1 MDARRQRTAARLCL
15 AAALAVVGGTGA
27 VLRWGPTAALW
38 ESTGIAAG
46 VRLDGREL
54 PRGGDPVRTLRVEAD
69 RWEQQVVTVVAG
81 GQSLHRTWAQLG
93 VRSDLDRTSGHVLG
107 VGRTGSLPHRLV
119 ERWRAL
125 RGEIDAPRAVLLDES
140 AVGAWLA
147 SLKRQVDVAPVPARY
162 DFEQGAVIAHRDGSF
177 LDLDGAR
184 SRLLLAFVQGETRVE
199 LPLRTLTPGLSSETL
214 SGFAPTEVISRFETH
229 FRRHGKEA
237 PRAKNIEVA
246 ARKLDGTVVLP
257 GALFSF
263 NQVVGERSERNGFH
277 ESFQILKGEM
287 VRGMGGGTCQVS
299 STLHAAAFQAG
310 VDIVERLPHSR
321 PLGYIPLGLD
331 STVVWPSVDFK
342 FRNPWAFPVALH
354 AVVDGTK
361 IEVSLLGPSTP
372 GRVTVHRT
380 TLDTAPFRRK
390 VEVSPFLASGKFK
403 KKQDGILGYRV
414 LRTRVFSLPDGTR
427 RVEKSVDRYPPTP
440 ELYEVAPDLDPGED
454 LPPLPDDAI
463 ADDPD
468 TRGT

>member
-1 MDARRQRTAARLCL
+1 MEPRRQRTLARAC
-15 AAALAVVGGTGA
+15 LAVVLSATGA
-27 VLRWGPTAALW
+27 AGAYLRWGPTAALW
-38 ESTGIAAG
+38 ETEGIAAG

-54 PRGGDPVRTLRVEAD
+54 ARRGDPSRILEAETAS
-69 RWEQQVVTVVAG
+69 WEREVVTVVAG
-81 GQSLHRTWAQLG
+81 EQSLRRSWTELG
-93 VRSDLDRTSGHVLG
+93 LHADVELTSRRVLG
-107 VGRTGSLPHRLV
+107 LGRSGSLPFRLV
-119 ERWRAL
+119 ERWRAS
-125 RGEIDAPRAVLLDES
+125 RGAIDVPRAALFDD
-140 AVGAWLA
+140 AVVDAWLA
-147 SLKRQVDVAPVPARY
+147 RTKRQVDVPAIDARY
-162 DFEQGAVIAHRDGSF
+162 DFERQAVVPHRDGRF

-184 SRLLLAFVQGETRVE
+184 SALLDAFVRGQSRVE
-199 LPLRTLTPGLSSETL
+199 LPQRTLTPRLSTDTL

-246 ARKLDGTVVLP
+246 AQRLDGAIVLP

-263 NQVVGERSERNGFH
+263 NQIVGERSERNGFH

-310 VDIVERLPHSR
+310 VDVVERLPHSR

-342 FRNPWAFPVALH
+342 FRNPWAFPVVLR
-354 AVVDGTK
+354 AVVEGTK
-361 IEVSLLGPSTP
+361 IEVSLLAPSTP
-372 GRVTVHRT
+372 NRVTVHRT
-380 TLDTAPFRRK
+380 TLDTSPFRRK

-403 KKQDGILGYRV
+403 KKQEGILGYRV

-454 LPPLPDDAI
+454 LPPLPEDAI
-463 ADDPD
+463 ADEPE